1 MCNNCC
7 ENQENQVRQI
17 LNFQPPDKAI
27 HRDISEVYT
36 IDTQK
41 SKLCLHKWCSCNK
54 KFPFK
59 STWYVYTI
67 HIRLK
72 NVRWW
77 YNVQIAICSCFCHE
91 HIHVKKAV
99 MLKKSRRS
107 HTKLQAFPDSWLL
120 EIPLSPNFATEL
132 CSILEMRSIGK
143 KKTDERSSYLH
154 KDPLGVLSI
163 QQIVYLNRLISVV
176 LTVPWSPNSAL
187 VFLAFSHWE

>member
-91 HIHVKKAV
+91 HTCQKSCHVKKIAQISHQAAGV
-99 MLKKSRRS
+99 SRFL
-107 HTKLQAFPDSWLL
+107 TWLL

-143 KKTDERSSYLH
+143 KKQM
-154 KDPLGVLSI
+154 KDQATYIKTLLAS
-163 QQIVYLNRLISVV
+163 
-176 LTVPWSPNSAL
+176 
-187 VFLAFSHWE
+187 LAFSK